1 MGSFIA
7 RSLKSAYSDIE
18 ILALDNLKRRGSELN
33 LPLLRAEGVPFFHGD
48 VRTPED
54 IEAVGSFDC
63 IIECSAE
70 PSVLAGVNNSPQYLI
85 NTNLM
90 GAINC
95 LEFARKY
102 NAHFIFLSTSRVYPL
117 EIVNSLNYVEG
128 DTRFELSEKQSI
140 KGSSSKGIAEDF
152 PLTGA
157 RSPYGAT
164 KLCAEI
170 MIEEYRNTYGLKTIT
185 NRCGVLAGPG
195 QMGKVDQGFT
205 VLWVARHYFKR
216 ELEYIGYNGS
226 GKQVRDILHVADLFR
241 LLQIQMENIDEY
253 NGKTFNVGG
262 GLERSVSLKE
272 LTEICRQATGNTIPV
287 RKVPPERPADL
298 RIFITDKSKIESVSG
313 WTPQYGV
320 EKIVEHIVQWI
331 GENEKALRPILE

>member
-7 RSLKSAYSDIE
+7 RSLKSAYPDIE

-33 LPLLRAEGVPFFHGD
+33 LPILKKEGVQFFHGD
-48 VRTPED
+48 IRAQED
-54 IEAVGSFDC
+54 LESMGDFDC

-117 EIVNSLNYVEG
+117 ELVNRMNYVEG
-128 DTRFELSEKQSI
+128 DTRFELEKKQSI
-140 KGSSSKGIAEDF
+140 PGASSNGIAEDF

-164 KLCAEI
+164 KLCSEI
-170 MIEEYRNTYGLKTIT
+170 MIEEYRNTYGMKTVI
-185 NRCGVLAGPG
+185 NRCGVLTGPG

-241 LLQIQMENIDEY
+241 LLQIQMENIDMY
-253 NGKTFNVGG
+253 NGKIFNVGG
-262 GLERSVSLKE
+262 GRERSVSLME
-272 LTEICRQATGNTIPV
+272 LTEICKQLTGNSIPV
-287 RKVPPERPADL
+287 RKVTLERPVDL
-298 RIFITDKSKIESVSG
+298 RIYITDKSKIESVSG
-313 WTPQYGV
+313 WSPQYGV
-320 EKIVEHIVQWI
+320 ERIIEDILKWI
-331 GENEKALRPILE
+331 GKNEKALSPILE